1 MKVHAATLLL
11 LGTLAALA
19 AAQDPLDAAYR
30 FVQACGPQDLSMCL
44 KQRALNFVDDA
55 LSKGDIPILS
65 GVTLLQTANPS
76 ERTGKEVND
85 IPRND
90 ENPEAH
96 VESLLIDRVARFFS
110 THTLQ
115 VKVPDDT
122 ISDLKRSIEE
132 GRKKKKKFLLPFL
145 LALKLKA
152 VALVPLVLGAIA
164 LLALKALVVGKIA
177 LALSALI
184 GLQKLLANQHSTKTV
199 EVVAHPSYSH
209 EEHHST
215 GGHGHYARNI
225 ELPYSAHK
233 P

>member
-1 MKVHAATLLL
+1 MKVHTATLLL
-11 LGTLAALA
+11 LLA
-19 AAQDPLDAAYR
+19 AATTAQQDPLETAYR
-30 FVQACGPQDLSMCL
+30 FVQTCGDQGLSLCI
-44 KQRALNFVDDA
+44 KQRALNLFDDVLA
-55 LSKGDIPILS
+55 KGDIPLIQ
-65 GVTLLQTANPS
+65 GVTLLQTSAPA
-76 ERTGKEVND
+76 ERTAKEVND
-85 IPRND
+85 ISRND

-96 VESLLIDRVARFFS
+96 VETMLIDRVAKFFS

-115 VKVPDDT
+115 LKVPDDT
-122 ISDLKRSIEE
+122 ISDLKHSVEE

-177 LALSALI
+177 LVLSALI

-199 EVVAHPSYSH
+199 EVVAHPTYSH
-209 EEHHST
+209 EEHHS
-215 GGHGHYARNI
+215 GGHYARNL
-225 ELPYSAHK
+225 ELPYAAYK